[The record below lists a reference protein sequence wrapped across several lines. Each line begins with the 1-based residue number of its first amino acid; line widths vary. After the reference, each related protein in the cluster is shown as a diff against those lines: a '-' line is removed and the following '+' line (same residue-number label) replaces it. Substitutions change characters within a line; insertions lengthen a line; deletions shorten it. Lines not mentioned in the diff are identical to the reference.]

1 MASAAVAALVVSA
14 AIVPWLTR
22 LVPVANAVA
31 GRLVL
36 AALRPGGGNVAEPV
50 LVDDALLANA
60 PRTATA
66 AVPGAV
72 AADPS
77 RSPSPGWTV
86 CDEVAPRP
94 EGRFRGLDHIAI
106 HVGSRP
112 AVDALT
118 ARLAQDGYPVV
129 SPPRTTGDGYYE
141 IRVLDS
147 EGTRV
152 EITG

>member
-1 MASAAVAALVVSA
+1 MRLAHTALF
-14 AIVPWLTR
+14 
-22 LVPVANAVA
+22 
-31 GRLVL
+31 
-36 AALRPGGGNVAEPV
+36 
-50 LVDDALLANA
+50 
-60 PRTATA
+60 
-66 AVPGAV
+66 
-72 AADPS
+72 AADLERARAFYARYFACTAGARYHNP
-77 RSPSPGWTV
+77 RPLELMAW
-86 CDEVAPRP
+86 DEVTPRP

-129 SPPRTTGDGYYE
+129 SPPRVTGDGYYE
-141 IRVLDS
+141 SCVLDS

>member
-1 MASAAVAALVVSA
+1 MRLAHTALFAADLERARTFYIRYFDCTAGALYH
-14 AIVPWLTR
+14 
-22 LVPVANAVA
+22 N
-31 GRLVL
+31 
-36 AALRPGGGNVAEPV
+36 
-50 LVDDALLANA
+50 
-60 PRTATA
+60 PRT
-66 AVPGAV
+66 GF
-72 AADPS
+72 
-77 RSPSPGWTV
+77 RSYFLTFPEGGQLELMAW
-86 CDEVAPRP
+86 DEVTPRP

-129 SPPRTTGDGYYE
+129 SPPRVTGDGYYE
-141 IRVLDS
+141 SCVLDS